1 MPQGLL
7 QKNTLTMLIVKGFV
21 VIIAV
26 PLRSG
31 LNRES

>member
-1 MPQGLL
+1 MLGMLYYNQ
-7 QKNTLTMLIVKGFV
+7 LIVKGFV

-26 PLRSG
+26 LLRSG